1 MLNKLLYNP
10 NEKDLDKMVGM
21 FEAKEPFN
29 SVEEIK
35 KMENGED
42 I

>member
-1 MLNKLLYNP
+1 MLNKSLYNP

-29 SVEEIK
+29 SVVVFK
-35 KMENGED
+35 KMECGED